1 MREGRHLLQATCR
14 FYAREGCPNRAMGH
28 RLELV
33 WAIRVPEL
41 RVMRRG
47 KVRGFDLRTNLN
59 RVPTLS
65 YLEKK

>member
-1 MREGRHLLQATCR
+1 
-14 FYAREGCPNRAMGH
+14 MGH